1 MKQKEL
7 EKFKKILLDQ
17 KAGLLNKSNKFM
29 EESQQGKEYLG
40 DEIDLATSEINLNL
54 DIRLH
59 ERERVLIH
67 KIEIALSKIAGGR
80 YGYCEDCEEP
90 LDIKRLEARP
100 VATLCIACKED
111 QEDREKIYAFS

>member
-7 EKFKKILLDQ
+7 DKFRQILLDQ
-17 KAGLLNKSNKFM
+17 KAGLLNKSSKFK
-29 EESQQGKEYLG
+29 EESQQGKEAVG
-40 DEIDLATSEINLNL
+40 DEIDLATGEINLNL

-67 KIEIALSKIAGGR
+67 KIEIALSKIAIGK
-80 YGYCEDCEEP
+80 YGYCEECEEP
-90 LDIKRLEARP
+90 LDLKRLEARP

>member
-1 MKQKEL
+1 MKQRDL
-7 EKFKKILLDQ
+7 DKFRRILLDQ
-17 KAGLLNKSNKFM
+17 KAGLLNKSNKFK
-29 EESQQGKEYLG
+29 EESQQGKEVLG

-67 KIEIALSKIAGGR
+67 KIEIALSKIAMGK

-90 LDIKRLEARP
+90 LDMKRLEARP

-111 QEDREKIYAFS
+111 QEDREKVYAFA

>member
-1 MKQKEL
+1 MKQKDL
-7 EKFKKILLDQ
+7 DRFRKILLEQ
-17 KAGLLNKSNKFM
+17 KSGLLNKSNKFK
-29 EESQQGKEYLG
+29 EERQEGKEMLG
-40 DEIDLATSEINLNL
+40 DEIDLATTEINLNL

-67 KIEIALSKIAGGR
+67 KIEVALSKIASGQ
-80 YGYCEDCEEP
+80 YGFCEECEEP
-90 LDIKRLEARP
+90 LELKRLEARP

>member
-1 MKQKEL
+1 MKTKDL
-7 EKFKKILLDQ
+7 DRFKRILLDQ
-17 KAGLLNKSNKFM
+17 KAGLLNKSNKFK
-29 EESQQGKEYLG
+29 EERQEGKEMLG
-40 DEIDLATSEINLNL
+40 DEIDLATTEINLNL

-67 KIEIALSKIAGGR
+67 KIEIALHKIAEGK
-80 YGYCEDCEEP
+80 YGFCEECEES
-90 LDIKRLEARP
+90 LDVKRLEARP